1 MISRNW
7 ALFPFSCFLV
17 LGSAGCNS
25 GSEAGAGNGDAA
37 KVAGSDGAAKAS
49 GRDVCSFISREEMS
63 GAIGEPVVQTEA
75 RGETCS
81 YWTENQMASVEV
93 EIAQSGGAEEMKAAR
108 DAARIL
114 GNMGRDMKGARSA
127 EGDLGEM
134 LQGPD
139 PVPGLQAEAFFG
151 SNEQLHVLK
160 GGSYFA
166 VTPPLLSGSITTGNP
181 MLSAEKKR
189 DIAAK
194 VARTIASRL

>member
-1 MISRNW
+1 VISSNW
-7 ALFPFSCFLV
+7 ALFSLPCFLV

-25 GSEAGAGNGDAA
+25 GSGDGAGNGNTASVAA
-37 KVAGSDGAAKAS
+37 SDGAAKGAE
-49 GRDVCSFISREEMS
+49 RDVCSFISQEEMS
-63 GAIGEPVVQTEA
+63 GIIGEPVVQTEA

-81 YWTENQMASVEV
+81 YWTENQLASVEV
-93 EIAQSGGAEEMKAAR
+93 EIAQSGGAEEMTAAR

-114 GNMGRDMKGARSA
+114 GNMGQEMKGAKGA
-127 EGDLGEM
+127 EGNLGEM

-151 SNEQLHVLK
+151 SNQQLHVLK
-160 GGSYFA
+160 GEAYFA

-181 MLSAEKKR
+181 MLPAEKKR
-189 DIAAK
+189 DIAAN